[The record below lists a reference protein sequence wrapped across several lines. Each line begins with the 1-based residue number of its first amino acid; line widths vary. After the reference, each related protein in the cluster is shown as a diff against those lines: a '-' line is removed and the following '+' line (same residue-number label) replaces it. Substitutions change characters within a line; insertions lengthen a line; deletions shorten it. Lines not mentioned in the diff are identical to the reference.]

1 MIPRT
6 PLMIVV
12 LLVLA
17 AIAFSAV
24 WHPRLPETVPTHWNA
39 RGEAD
44 GFGPRWKL
52 TVLMPGMMVMMTLLL
67 HFLPQLGPF
76 RKNIESFRPTYGR
89 IVVVAMVF
97 LLALNVITVLKAEGR
112 DIPMNRIIPV
122 GIGLL
127 LAVLGN
133 WFGKLRR
140 NFYIG
145 IRTPWTIA
153 NDEVWERTHRL
164 GGRLFV
170 VYGLLL
176 VLAGLTTP
184 GWASAVWLVAGLAVI
199 ALWVTIYSLVV
210 YRRVGQVDRLE

>member
-1 MIPRT
+1 MIPRRS
-6 PLMIVV
+6 LLIIV
-12 LLVLA
+12 LFFLA
-17 AIAFSAV
+17 ATTFSAV
-24 WHPRLPETVPTHWNA
+24 WHARLPETVPTHWNA

-44 GFGPRWKL
+44 AFGPRWKL
-52 TVLMPGMMVMMTLLL
+52 TVLMPGLMVVLTLIF

-89 IVVVAMVF
+89 IVVVAMAA
-97 LLALNVITVLKAEGR
+97 LLAIHVISVLKAGGQN
-112 DIPMNRIIPV
+112 ISMNRAILIV
-122 GIGLL
+122 IGLL
-127 LAVLGN
+127 LATMGN

-170 VYGLLL
+170 AYGVLL
-176 VLAGLTTP
+176 V
-184 GWASAVWLVAGLAVI
+184 VAGLAAPAGTSVFWLVGGLIVI
-199 ALWVTIYSLVV
+199 TVWLTVYSLVT
-210 YRRVGQVDRLE
+210 YRRLGQVDRLE